1 MIQDRPEGDSF
12 LSQFQLI
19 LLGKEVKN
27 GSFSGEFIFLVD
39 YSVSPFFSFLINF
52 FFEYSYFALFC

>member
-27 GSFSGEFIFLVD
+27 GSRNPQEHSPPLRRPAPGTLIVLRFFI
-39 YSVSPFFSFLINF
+39 SHSHQGI
-52 FFEYSYFALFC
+52 